1 MPSNEHQATASII
14 RQCAPKEYISL
25 CDDPSALGLFLGFD
39 VKLACCAENG
49 CNIGGAVF
57 EAESTTEQTMMETDG
72 LGNQMTSV
80 PGGGNQDG
88 GNDDQQG
95 GGGGGSASKVLPGLV
110 ICIAFL
116 FTYGMI

>member
-1 MPSNEHQATASII
+1 M
-14 RQCAPKEYISL
+14 CAPKEYISS
-25 CDDPSALGLFLGFD
+25 CDNPSALGFVLGFD
-39 VKLACCAENG
+39 VRVACCSEDK

-57 EAESTTEQTMMETDG
+57 EAGSTTEQSKMETDGMNNQMTSVPGNGDG

-80 PGGGNQDG
+80 PQDGDGGG
-88 GNDDQQG
+88 
-95 GGGGGSASKVLPGLV
+95 ASKALPGFI

>member
-1 MPSNEHQATASII
+1 M
-14 RQCAPKEYISL
+14 CAPREYINS
-25 CDDPSALGLFLGFD
+25 CDDPSALEFILGFD
-39 VKLACCAENG
+39 VKVACCSENG

-57 EAESTTEQTMMETDG
+57 EAESSTERAMMETDG

-80 PGGGNQDG
+80 PGNGNQDG
-88 GNDDQQG
+88 GNGGQQG
-95 GGGGGSASKVLPGLV
+95 GGGDGGGSASTVLPGFI